1 MLQGGLFFWFLR
13 RVKLKF
19 NCLKAISLNTWQAC
33 RVYNIAKLT
42 RRNKMTDFNSYRF
55 DGFEYRD
62 SSNKYFEFQSQI
74 NNDASK
80 ALIRISPESV
90 FSYRREDGEIAYVF
104 KIDRKHCLFLK
115 RWQYFDGAYGT
126 YALFSKQ
133 YYSPVTAEKPFD
145 DMSSEPGMLTW
156 DDVIEVAKEQQK
168 FDREQDSR
176 ILIRK

>member
-1 MLQGGLFFWFLR
+1 
-13 RVKLKF
+13 
-19 NCLKAISLNTWQAC
+19 
-33 RVYNIAKLT
+33 
-42 RRNKMTDFNSYRF
+42 MTDFNSYRF

-80 ALIRISPESV
+80 ALIRIRPESV

-115 RWQYFDGAYGT
+115 RWQYFDGAFGT

-156 DDVIEVAKEQQK
+156 DDVIEVAKKQQK

>member
-1 MLQGGLFFWFLR
+1 M
-13 RVKLKF
+13 
-19 NCLKAISLNTWQAC
+19 
-33 RVYNIAKLT
+33 YNITKLT
-42 RRNKMTDFNSYRF
+42 RRNKMSDFNSYRF
-55 DGFEYRD
+55 DGFKYRD
-62 SSNKYFEFQSQI
+62 NSNKYFEFQSQI